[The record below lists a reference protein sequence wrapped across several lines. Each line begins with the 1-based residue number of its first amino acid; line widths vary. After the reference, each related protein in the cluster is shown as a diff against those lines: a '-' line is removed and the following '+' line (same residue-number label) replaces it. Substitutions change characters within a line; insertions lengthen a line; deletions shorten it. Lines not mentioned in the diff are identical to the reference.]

1 MLLTIGMQILVQHIR
16 AILPAL
22 KSRISAELVAVAKE
36 YATYGEITESKVPF
50 FQSVLSEMLVVLA

>member
-1 MLLTIGMQILVQHIR
+1 MQILVQHIR

-50 FQSVLSEMLVVLA
+50 FQSVLSEMLVILA